1 MSDLLKDIYTIKF
14 LNDFGDKVHAVYKNF
29 DTKQFI
35 NSVLAHSWD
44 ELPLKARIH
53 RISEILG
60 EYLPNDFEDAL
71 HVLYS
76 VNESCTG
83 FPYLFFP
90 DFVATFGQ
98 QEKHFELSM
107 NALEL
112 FTRHSSAEFAIRPFL
127 LREPERVME
136 YMMRWSLHPNEHVRR
151 FSSEGCRPRLPWGT
165 SLPMFKN
172 DPSPVL
178 KVLENLKNDTS
189 LYVRKSVANNLNDI
203 AKDNPDIMLKTVQ
216 RWIGNN
222 KDTDWIIRKGCRT
235 LIKKANPKA
244 MALFGYTDFSA
255 EKPLFKNAVLSVEP
269 KELHIGDSCT
279 LDYSL
284 DIEWTTSSHIRLEYG
299 IDFIKS
305 NGKPSR
311 KIFLLS
317 DKTVPMRTHLHKTRM
332 HSFADLTTRRHYP
345 GIHRIVLLVNGQEA
359 TQTALNILRGKH
371 DYK

>member
-1 MSDLLKDIYTIKF
+1 MSDLLKDIYTTTF
-14 LNDFGDKVHAVYKNF
+14 LDDFGDKVHSVYKNF
-29 DTKQFI
+29 NTKQFV
-35 NSVLAHSWD
+35 NSVIADSWE

-53 RISEILG
+53 RISEVLG

-71 HVLYS
+71 QVLYS
-76 VNESCTG
+76 VSESCSG

-90 DFVATFGQ
+90 DFVETFGQ
-98 QEKHFELSM
+98 VEKHFEVSM

-112 FTRHSSAEFAIRPFL
+112 FTKHSSSEFAIRPFL

-136 YMMRWSLHPNEHVRR
+136 YMMTWSLHPNEHVRR

-165 SLPMFKN
+165 SLPIFKK

-178 KVLENLKNDTS
+178 KVLENLKADTS

-203 AKDNPDIMLKTVQ
+203 AKDNPDVVLETVH

-255 EKPLFKNAVLSVEP
+255 EKPLFKNAILTTHP
-269 KELHIGDSCT
+269 TKLHIGDSCT

-284 DIEWTTSSHIRLEYG
+284 DIEWTASAHIRLEYG

-305 NGKPSR
+305 NGKPTR

-317 DKTVPMRTHLHKTRM
+317 DKTVPSGAHLRGTRG

-359 TQTALNILRGKH
+359 TETTLNIFSGNH
-371 DYK
+371 EYE

>member
-14 LNDFGDKVHAVYKNF
+14 FKDFGDKVHAVYKNF
-29 DTKQFI
+29 DTKQFMT
-35 NSVLAHSWD
+35 SLLADPWD

-53 RISEILG
+53 RIAVILG
-60 EYLPNDFEDAL
+60 EYLPKDFEDAL
-71 HVLYS
+71 NVLFLI
-76 VNESCTG
+76 NESCIG
-83 FPYLFFP
+83 FPYIFFP
-90 DFVATFGQ
+90 DFVETFGQ

-107 NALEL
+107 NALER
-112 FTRHSSAEFAIRPFL
+112 FTRQSSSEFAIRLFL

-136 YMMRWSLHPNEHVRR
+136 YMTRWSVHPNEHVRR

-165 SLPMFKN
+165 SLPIFKK

-178 KVLENLKNDTS
+178 KILENLNNDPS

-203 AKDNPDIMLKTVQ
+203 AKDNPDIVLETAK

-222 KDTDWIIRKGCRT
+222 KDTDWIIRQGCRT

-244 MALFGYTDFSA
+244 MALFGYADFSS
-255 EKPLFKNAVLSVEP
+255 EKPLFKNALMSVEP
-269 KELHIGDSCT
+269 KELHIGDSCK

-284 DIEWTTSSHIRLEYG
+284 NIDWTSSPHIRLEYG

-311 KIFLLS
+311 KLFLFS
-317 DKTVPMRTHLHKTRM
+317 DKTVPSRTHLQGTRM
-332 HSFADLTTRRHYP
+332 HSFADLTTRKHYP
-345 GIHRIVLLVNGQEA
+345 GIHKIILLVNGQEA
-359 TQTALNILRGKH
+359 AETTLNILGGTNK
-371 DYK
+371 